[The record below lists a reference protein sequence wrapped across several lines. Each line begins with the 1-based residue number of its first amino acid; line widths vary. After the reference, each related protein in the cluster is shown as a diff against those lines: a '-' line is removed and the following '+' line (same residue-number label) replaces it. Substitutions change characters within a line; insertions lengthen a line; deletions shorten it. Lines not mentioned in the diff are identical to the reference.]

1 MKQVLIIITA
11 LCLAL
16 SLAACSENGQTSTY
30 REDNYTDLRPQID
43 VTASNTSSNAVSAL
57 ADGTRCEYNTFYE
70 FVAEKDADYSFV
82 LAKDSDGAPEN
93 LKWYIYVLDE
103 RFENGMRYLYESDNP
118 DYTVTAE
125 MPAIASVKAGQY
137 VYCFCSQNA
146 YNVSSGAE
154 IDAHLEIAEGRVEL
168 PTSSD
173 VLSTEGDVASED

>member
-43 VTASNTSSNAVSAL
+43 VTASNTSSNAAPVL
-57 ADGTRCEYNTFYE
+57 ADGTKCEYNTFYE

-82 LAKDSDGAPEN
+82 IIKDSDSALEN

-103 RFENGMRYLYESDNP
+103 RFENGKRYLYESDNP
-118 DYTVTAE
+118 DCVINLGE
-125 MPAIASVKAGQY
+125 SVSLNLVENSY
-137 VYCFCSQNA
+137 IYCFCSYNEYNA
-146 YNVSSGAE
+146 TSDIEAGAYLLIE
-154 IDAHLEIAEGRVEL
+154 RE
-168 PTSSD
+168 
-173 VLSTEGDVASED
+173 

>member
-43 VTASNTSSNAVSAL
+43 VTASDTSSNAAPVL

-82 LAKDSDGAPEN
+82 IIKDSDSALEN

-137 VYCFCSQNA
+137 IYCFCSQNA

-154 IDAHLEIAEGRVEL
+154 IDAHLEITEGRVEL

>member
-43 VTASNTSSNAVSAL
+43 VTASYTSSNVAPML
-57 ADGTRCEYNTFYE
+57 ADGTKCEYNTFYE

-82 LAKDSDGAPEN
+82 LIKDSDSALEN

-103 RFENGMRYLYESDNP
+103 RFENGKRYLYESDNP

-146 YNVSSGAE
+146 YNVSSDAE

-168 PTSSD
+168 PSSSD
-173 VLSTEGDVASED
+173 PSSTEGDVSSED